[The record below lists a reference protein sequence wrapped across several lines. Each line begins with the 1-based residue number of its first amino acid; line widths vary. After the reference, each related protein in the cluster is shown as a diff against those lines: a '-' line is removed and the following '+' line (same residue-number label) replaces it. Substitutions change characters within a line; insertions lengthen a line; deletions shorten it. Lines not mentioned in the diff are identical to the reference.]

1 MIIVKQNTQ
10 ATIINLLLLYATLT
24 VSLLKGQETTKEE
37 MGVQNADE
45 KMLKSQI

>member
-10 ATIINLLLLYATLT
+10 ATIINLLLYATLT